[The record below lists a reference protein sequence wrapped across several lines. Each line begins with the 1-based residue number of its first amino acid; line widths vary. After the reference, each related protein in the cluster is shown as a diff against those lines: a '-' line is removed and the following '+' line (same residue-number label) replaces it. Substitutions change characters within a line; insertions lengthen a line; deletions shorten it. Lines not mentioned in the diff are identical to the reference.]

1 MADDSTADSNPP
13 EGAETTEHAPP
24 GTVAIADAKAVPP
37 PAPQEDPEAQS
48 QPPPAGKQK
57 KDFGKIFH
65 LRNIVNV
72 VAIFAFIL
80 SIPIMFIVI
89 YLVYIGR
96 YECENLLSLPRLQYA
111 IAVFLALV
119 FVVSNLVVYFRSKT
133 PMIGVLAVMVPLL
146 IILVVGL
153 GLVGAYKVE
162 SRKIPGS
169 PPWLKSRMHDDDEW
183 SGIKS
188 CIYETRTCKDLISRS
203 YLLKPYDFT
212 PNKLSFIESGCCVPP
227 PICDMEYVNMTY
239 WRIPAN
245 ATQESSDMYISDCNL
260 WRNKE
265 SVLCYNCNACK
276 DGYFRTLEEK
286 WLRLGTFLITISLLL
301 ATAHLLLF
309 VATMWDQYGM
319 EPN

>member
-1 MADDSTADSNPP
+1 MAEENTADHHTPH
-13 EGAETTEHAPP
+13 EGAETTEQAPAQA
-24 GTVAIADAKAVPP
+24 TIADARALPP
-37 PAPQEDPEAQS
+37 PPPPQEDPEAQS
-48 QPPPAGKQK
+48 QPASK
-57 KDFGKIFH
+57 KKSFMEFFN
-65 LRNIVNV
+65 LRNLVNF
-72 VAIFAFIL
+72 VAIMAFIL

-96 YECENLLSLPRLQYA
+96 YECENLLSLPRLQLA
-111 IAVFLALV
+111 IAIFLAVV
-119 FVVSNLVVYFRSKT
+119 FVVSNLVVYFRSRFPIT
-133 PMIGVLAVMVPLL
+133 GVLVVMIPLL

-162 SRKIPGS
+162 SRKILGS
-169 PPWLKSRMHDDDEW
+169 PSWLKSKLHDDDDW

-212 PNKLSFIESGCCVPP
+212 PNKLSSIEAGCCVPP
-227 PICDMEYVNMTY
+227 PICDMEYVNVTY

-245 ATQESSDMYISDCNL
+245 VTAESSDLYISDCNL

-276 DGYFRTLEEK
+276 DGYLRTLEEK

-301 ATAHLLLF
+301 ATSHLLLF
-309 VATMWDQYGM
+309 VATMWKQYGA
-319 EPN
+319 

>member
-153 GLVGAYKVE
+153 GLVGAYK
-162 SRKIPGS
+162 
-169 PPWLKSRMHDDDEW
+169 
-183 SGIKS
+183 
-188 CIYETRTCKDLISRS
+188 
-203 YLLKPYDFT
+203 
-212 PNKLSFIESGCCVPP
+212 SGCCVPP
-227 PICDMEYVNMTY
+227 PICDMEYVNVTY